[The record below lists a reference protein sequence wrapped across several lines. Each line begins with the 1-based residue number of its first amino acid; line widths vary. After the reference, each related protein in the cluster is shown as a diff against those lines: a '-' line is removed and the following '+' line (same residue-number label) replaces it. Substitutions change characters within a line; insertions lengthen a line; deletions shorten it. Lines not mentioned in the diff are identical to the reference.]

1 MIKTGDEV
9 GFKSAGG
16 SRMDAPGEI
25 GINELDGGSLF
36 F

>member
-1 MIKTGDEV
+1 MIKTGDWV

-16 SRMDAPGEI
+16 SRMGSPGET
-25 GINELDGGSLF
+25 GINELGDSSLF

>member
-1 MIKTGDEV
+1 MIKTGDRV

-16 SRMDAPGEI
+16 SRIDAPGEM
-25 GINELDGGSLF
+25 GINELDGSSLF